1 MGGGRVL
8 IGGMHTCPGAPE
20 LQAKESL
27 VRGALAGVTAEQTD
41 RGEGPRGTVPG
52 WTWMKPA
59 QTSAGREWEAGGR
72 EPALP
77 FDPQDSPSGPWV
89 FLIQASA
96 VGVGAQGWAWGP
108 HGETVT
114 PLGEEATPSSGN
126 SQASWEGSDGSQRA
140 GGPALVNK
148 LLDMEGA
155 ALNPPSPP

>member
-1 MGGGRVL
+1 MDL
-8 IGGMHTCPGAPE
+8 DETCPDQCREGVGGWGQGASHC
-20 LQAKESL
+20 LL
-27 VRGALAGVTAEQTD
+27 TLRG
-41 RGEGPRGTVPG
+41 
-52 WTWMKPA
+52 
-59 QTSAGREWEAGGR
+59 
-72 EPALP
+72 
-77 FDPQDSPSGPWV
+77 SPSGPWV